1 MLRNIRGLA
10 RTILVVSLSAATL
23 WGAKESAQRLTAA
36 TETLTELHTKI
47 SKDLAKKAECAV
59 VVPGMKKG
67 GFMIGGKYG
76 RGFASCRNPNG
87 GWSAPAGM
95 KIEGGSFGLQVGG
108 SESDIVILVMNK
120 AGMEKLLK
128 SKFTLGGDAA
138 VAAGPMG
145 REGAAQ
151 TDALMHAEML
161 TWAKSKGVFGGV
173 SLDGSTMRPDDE
185 ANKDLYGASA
195 KNPDILTGKFPVP
208 ADAKSFVGALD
219 KLSPHKA

>member
-76 RGFASCRNPNG
+76 RGFASCRNASG
-87 GWSAPAGM
+87 GWTAPAGM
-95 KIEGGSFGLQVGG
+95 RIEGGSFGLQVGG

-151 TDALMHAEML
+151 TDAMMRAEML
-161 TWAKSKGVFGGV
+161 TWAKSHGVFGGV

-185 ANKDLYGASA
+185 ANKELYGASA
-195 KNPDILTGKFPVP
+195 TNPEILKGKYPVP
-208 ADAKSFVGALD
+208 AEAKAFVTALD
-219 KLSPHKA
+219 KFPPHKA